1 MPTSSWWQ
9 AWCSNPEGAFCQIL
23 FQGVGAMDKTG
34 DEGKTKAQLI
44 EELQALRRQLAELR
58 L

>member
-1 MPTSSWWQ
+1 
-9 AWCSNPEGAFCQIL
+9 
-23 FQGVGAMDKTG
+23 MDKTG